1 MMPRKP
7 AIPSPEA
14 ALALTIGES
23 VAVGAGDAID
33 TAGSSAGV
41 GNARVAGWASLA
53 ATTVTVGAVIGAA
66 VTSAATGVPVA
77 ATVDTPDA
85 CGGGV
90 AVNAGGASVA
100 GARVDGGA
108 VTTTLVGADTV
119 GGDPVGAACGAQ
131 ICPNVTAG
139 RRTAAASAFTTSHTH
154 PSICPSVMVRATAPT
169 PA

>member
-14 ALALTIGES
+14 ALALTIGE
-23 VAVGAGDAID
+23 GGRRRGRCHRYGRELAGLA
-33 TAGSSAGV
+33 TH
-41 GNARVAGWASLA
+41 VAGWASLA

-77 ATVDTPDA
+77 ATVDTTDA

-108 VTTTLVGADTV
+108 VTTPGAHRRI
-119 GGDPVGAACGAQ
+119 PCPRCGAQ
-131 ICPNVTAG
+131 ICP
-139 RRTAAASAFTTSHTH
+139 SAHR
-154 PSICPSVMVRATAPT
+154 CPAHVHR
-169 PA
+169 